1 MVKSGGLQPVL
12 QAAISNG
19 LSLDP
24 FSFSQNGW
32 AASEV
37 NVGRGEIVDAL
48 VVAAVVV
55 VVDKGR
61 DLGFEVAG
69 QEVVFQ
75 QDAVFESL
83 VPALDLALRHWMIR
97 RTAQVLDLARR
108 SPLPRRRSPPRRR
121 NRGSAPRDGHKR
133 RYRIVRAA
141 IAHQRQRT
149 DPARLLL
156 AGVARRRL
164 QVVERRQ
171 SPDQAFV

>member
-1 MVKSGGLQPVL
+1 MRLWLIGLVKSGGLQPVL

-24 FSFSQNGW
+24 FSFGQDGW

-37 NVGRGEIVDAL
+37 DVGPGEIVDAL
-48 VVAAVVV
+48 VIAAVVV

-83 VPALDLALRHWMIR
+83 VPALDLALSHWMIGR
-97 RTAQVLDLARR
+97 AAQVLDLNFAWIRHVAT
-108 SPLPRRRSPPRRR
+108 SH
-121 NRGSAPRDGHKR
+121 RG
-133 RYRIVRAA
+133 
-141 IAHQRQRT
+141 
-149 DPARLLL
+149 
-156 AGVARRRL
+156 
-164 QVVERRQ
+164 
-171 SPDQAFV
+171 